1 MNTKNIQQYFVKT
14 LNAMAQ
20 GLFASLIIGLILKQV
35 GELLGIEAFMMWGK
49 VAQLLMGPAIG
60 VAVAHSLGVGLLG
73 VFTGSVVGA
82 LGAGTFIFSDGAIS
96 ITIGEPVG
104 AFVAVIIATEIIK
117 RIEGKTKLDIIIVP
131 LLSIILGGIVS
142 IYISPI
148 MKSIMTAIG
157 MYINRATVLKPLP
170 MGIIISVVMG
180 FLLTMPISSAAIAI
194 SLGLNGLAA
203 GASLVGCC
211 VHMVGFAVTSYKD
224 NGVGGLVA
232 QGIGT
237 SMLQVPN
244 IIKNPYIIIPQ
255 IVASAILGP
264 VATMVFKMESNSI
277 GAGMGTSG
285 FVGQIGTLAEMTSN
299 GVAKSTIL
307 LKMSILH
314 FILPIIICS
323 LIYNIL
329 KKQGYIKDGD
339 MKI

>member
-1 MNTKNIQQYFVKT
+1 MELKKIQKYLVKT

-20 GLFASLIIGLILKQV
+20 GLFSSLIIGLILKQI
-35 GELLGIEAFMMWGK
+35 GELTGIGVLVMWGK
-49 VAQLLMGPAIG
+49 IAQLLMGPAIG

-82 LGAGTFIFSDGAIS
+82 LGAGTFTMVDGAIKVG
-96 ITIGEPVG
+96 IGEPVG
-104 AFVAVIIATEIIK
+104 AFIAVVIATEIIK
-117 RIEGKTKLDIIIVP
+117 LVEGKTKLDIILVP
-131 LLSIILGGIVS
+131 MLSIVIGGAVS
-142 IYISPI
+142 VYISPI
-148 MKSIMTAIG
+148 MKYIMNSIG
-157 MYINRATVLKPLP
+157 MFINSATILNPIP

-211 VHMVGFAVTSYKD
+211 VHMVGFAVTSFKE
-224 NGVGGLVA
+224 NGIGGLVA

-244 IIKNPYIIIPQ
+244 IIKNPYIIVPQ
-255 IVASAILGP
+255 IIASAILGP
-264 VATMVFKMESNSI
+264 LATTLFKMKSNSI

-285 FVGQIGTLAEMTSN
+285 FVGQIGTIAEMTSE
-299 GVAKSTIL
+299 GVQMSTIL
-307 LKMSILH
+307 VKIGVLH
-314 FILPIIICS
+314 FILPIVLCS
-323 LIYNIL
+323 LICNIL
-329 KKQGYIKDGD
+329 RKRGYIKDGD